1 MHINQEEYKVIHT
14 YIYTCRVWQGEFSRI
29 AAKYNT
35 LLTTLLYFAS
45 FCIVSLWQWEMSL
58 AIFRT
63 HMMTFHSTFHSISF
77 CVVSVSLPAPP
88 FPRCNVAACNASK
101 STNIVS
107 LSRWRREQLRSSVS
121 LSPFF
126 VLPPPALCARQTICE
141 FKRKHLLR
149 HVNKAQCRKWI
160 CGFVFF
166 LFWWMPE
173 WSEVK
178 GSECVYIVCYLCI
191 CNLNCYFWPTNKSL

>member
-1 MHINQEEYKVIHT
+1 MREGGEWKQQQDMHINQEEYKVILV
-14 YIYTCRVWQGEFSRI
+14 YICMYSRVWQGEFSRI

-77 CVVSVSLPAPP
+77 HSVSCQFHSPL
-88 FPRCNVAACNASK
+88 PRCNAAACNASK

-107 LSRWRREQLRSSVS
+107 LSRWRREQPHSSTS
-121 LSPFF
+121 LFPFF
-126 VLPPPALCARQTICE
+126 VLPHSCSLC
-141 FKRKHLLR
+141 K
-149 HVNKAQCRKWI
+149 
-160 CGFVFF
+160 
-166 LFWWMPE
+166 
-173 WSEVK
+173 
-178 GSECVYIVCYLCI
+178 
-191 CNLNCYFWPTNKSL
+191 TNDMRI